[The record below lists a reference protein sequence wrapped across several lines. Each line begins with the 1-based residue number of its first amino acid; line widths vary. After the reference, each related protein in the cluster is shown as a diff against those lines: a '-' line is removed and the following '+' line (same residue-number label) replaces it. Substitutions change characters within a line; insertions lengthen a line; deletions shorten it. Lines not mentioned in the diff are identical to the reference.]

1 MPPYTQTPT
10 ALTVDCAVPVVP
22 SGADLAKLVEILSDS
37 FASLEGCNYRMGKIR
52 RIEAE
57 RVSYYHK
64 LSESP
69 SK

>member
-1 MPPYTQTPT
+1 MPPYTQTPPS
-10 ALTVDCAVPVVP
+10 LIVDCAVPVVP

-37 FASLEGCNYRMGKIR
+37 FASLEGCNYRMGQIR

-57 RVSYYHK
+57 RVRYYQN